1 VTPGGVDSHVHLAQD
16 NAPTGD
22 GWLTGSRSALAGG
35 NTTILAFASQK
46 RSDESLFPV
55 LEEYHRRS
63 RGQSYIDYG
72 FHFIL
77 SHPSER
83 ILAEE
88 LPVMVERE
96 GISSVKLYMTYVPL
110 KLGDGEMLEVMM
122 RTRELGMTTMVH
134 AENSDM
140 IDM

>member
-1 VTPGGVDSHVHLAQD
+1 
-16 NAPTGD
+16 
-22 GWLTGSRSALAGG
+22 
-35 NTTILAFASQK
+35 
-46 RSDESLFPV
+46 LFSV

-140 IDM
+140 IDL

>member
-1 VTPGGVDSHVHLAQD
+1 LAQD

-63 RGQSYIDYG
+63 SGQSYIDYG

-77 SHPSER
+77 SNPSEK

-88 LPVMVERE
+88 LPLMVERE
-96 GISSVKLYMTYVPL
+96 GISSLKLYMTYVPL

-122 RTRELGMTTMVH
+122 RARELGMTTMVH

-140 IDM
+140 IDV

>member
-1 VTPGGVDSHVHLAQD
+1 M
-16 NAPTGD
+16 
-22 GWLTGSRSALAGG
+22 
-35 NTTILAFASQK
+35 
-46 RSDESLFPV
+46 FPV
-55 LEEYHRRS
+55 VEEYHRRS

-72 FHFIL
+72 FHLIL

-122 RTRELGMTTMVH
+122 RTGELGMTTMVH